1 MIAPV
6 TAHEGVVVEIGGMPI
21 LLRTGDKP
29 FRRILQERYRGF
41 TTLDAVPEIDFQIR
55 LHDSTTGGD
64 PDAELQVQ
72 QQNGS
77 WTLRRGDF
85 LAEWHPTLQC
95 GQVHQSPN
103 PYAIDSVLRI
113 VHSLILAPR
122 GGFLVHA
129 ASAIRGGRA
138 FLFAGVSGAGKTT
151 ISRLAPVDTVLLSDE
166 ISYVRRGRDAYHA
179 CGTPFSGELA
189 KVGENVSAPIAAVFL
204 LAKGQQNCIEP
215 INQADAIRSLLRN
228 ILFFA
233 EDEELVKLV
242 FQSASDFVNAVP
254 VHRLT
259 FVPDHRVWDLITG
272 ASGEA
277 IHE

>member
-1 MIAPV
+1 MIAHV
-6 TAHEGVVVEIGGMPI
+6 TADDGVVVEIGGMPI
-21 LLRTGDKP
+21 LLRTGDEL

-41 TTLDAVPEIDFQIR
+41 TTLDAVPEIDFQIS
-55 LHDSTTGGD
+55 LHDSTTGED

-72 QQNGS
+72 RQNGS

-113 VHSLILAPR
+113 VHSLILAPQ

-129 ASAIRGGRA
+129 ASAIRDNRA

-151 ISRLAPVDTVLLSDE
+151 ISRLAPRDAILLSDE
-166 ISYVRRGRDAYHA
+166 ISYVRRGADGYHA
-179 CGTPFSGELA
+179 SGTPFSGELA
-189 KVGENVSAPIAAVFL
+189 QVGENVSAPIVALFV
-204 LAKGQQNCIEP
+204 LAKGQQNCIER
-215 INQADAIRSLLRN
+215 IDQADAVRLLLRN

-233 EDEELVKLV
+233 NDQQLVELV
-242 FQSASDFVNAVP
+242 FQSAWDFVNAVP
-254 VHRLT
+254 VYRLT
-259 FVPDHRVWDLITG
+259 FVPDQRVWDLV
-272 ASGEA
+272 A
-277 IHE
+277 